1 MDKELPM
8 LYDNRLNGHKENFS
22 KLIRSGVFVLMA
34 SSSLSLLASTT
45 PAFAQA
51 QTSAEQA
58 PAEIQP
64 DNRVNINTAD
74 AETLALALDGIGMA
88 KAQEIIV
95 YREQN
100 GDFKTVDELQNVRG
114 IGKATL
120 ERNRSRI
127 LLSTI
132 TE

>member
-1 MDKELPM
+1 M
-8 LYDNRLNGHKENFS
+8 LYYNRLNGHKENFS

-51 QTSAEQA
+51 QTIAEQA

-114 IGKATL
+114 IGKATV

>member
-1 MDKELPM
+1 M
-8 LYDNRLNGHKENFS
+8 LTYNKLNGHKENLS
-22 KLIRSGVFVLMA
+22 KLIKSGVFLLMA
-34 SSSLSLLASTT
+34 SSGLSLLAPPT
-45 PAFAQA
+45 PALAQV

-58 PAEIQP
+58 PAEIQS

-100 GDFKTVDELQNVRG
+100 GDFKTVDDLQNVRG

-127 LLSTI
+127 LIGTI

>member
-1 MDKELPM
+1 M
-8 LYDNRLNGHKENFS
+8 LYYNRLNGHKENFS
-22 KLIRSGVFVLMA
+22 KLIKSGVFVLMA
-34 SSSLSLLASTT
+34 SSSLALLASPTSV
-45 PAFAQA
+45 FAQA

-100 GDFKTVDELQNVRG
+100 GDFKTVDDLQNVRG

-127 LLSTI
+127 LVGAI

>member
-1 MDKELPM
+1 M
-8 LYDNRLNGHKENFS
+8 LTYNRLNGHKENFS

-34 SSSLSLLASTT
+34 SSGLSLLASPT

-100 GDFKTVDELQNVRG
+100 GDFKTVDDLQNVRG

-127 LLSTI
+127 LVGTI

>member
-51 QTSAEQA
+51 QTIAEQA

-114 IGKATL
+114 IGKATV

>member
-1 MDKELPM
+1 M
-8 LYDNRLNGHKENFS
+8 LYYNGLNGHKENFS

-34 SSSLSLLASTT
+34 SSSLALLASPTSV
-45 PAFAQA
+45 FAQA

>member
-1 MDKELPM
+1 M
-8 LYDNRLNGHKENFS
+8 LNYSRLNGHKENFS
-22 KLIRSGVFVLMA
+22 KLIRSGAFVLLA
-34 SSSLSLLASTT
+34 SSSLSLLASPTS
-45 PAFAQA
+45 AFAQA

-100 GDFKTVDELQNVRG
+100 GDFKTIDELQNVRG

-127 LLSTI
+127 LISTI

>member
-1 MDKELPM
+1 M
-8 LYDNRLNGHKENFS
+8 LTFNRLNGHKENCS

-34 SSSLSLLASTT
+34 SSGLSLLAS
-45 PAFAQA
+45 PASVFAQA
-51 QTSAEQA
+51 QSSAEQA
-58 PAEIQP
+58 PVEIQP

-88 KAQEIIV
+88 KAQEIIA

-100 GDFKTVDELQNVRG
+100 GDFKTVDDLQNVRG

-127 LLSTI
+127 LVGAI

>member
-1 MDKELPM
+1 M

-51 QTSAEQA
+51 QTIAEQA

-114 IGKATL
+114 IGKATV

>member
-1 MDKELPM
+1 M
-8 LYDNRLNGHKENFS
+8 LYYNGLNGHKENFS

-34 SSSLSLLASTT
+34 SSSLALLASPTSV
-45 PAFAQA
+45 FAQA

-58 PAEIQP
+58 AAEIQP